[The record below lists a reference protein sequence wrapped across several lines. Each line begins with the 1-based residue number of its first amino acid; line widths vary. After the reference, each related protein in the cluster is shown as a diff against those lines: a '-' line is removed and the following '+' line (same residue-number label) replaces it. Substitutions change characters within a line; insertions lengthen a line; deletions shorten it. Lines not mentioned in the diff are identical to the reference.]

1 MASNPT
7 AKTMNFR
14 FDTIPIC
21 TADILVLYV
30 SQAKIRA
37 WSGEGYVS
45 SGVDIGSIANGETF
59 GLVSGG
65 LQLVLELELVS
76 GWLPAHH

>member
-14 FDTIPIC
+14 FDTIPIYMY
-21 TADILVLYV
+21 I

-37 WSGEGYVS
+37 WSGEVYVS
-45 SGVDIGSIANGETF
+45 SGVDMFNREWGAF
-59 GLVSGG
+59 GWFE
-65 LQLVLELELVS
+65 LVLEFMS

>member
-1 MASNPT
+1 M
-7 AKTMNFR
+7 
-14 FDTIPIC
+14 
-21 TADILVLYV
+21 
-30 SQAKIRA
+30 
-37 WSGEGYVS
+37 S

-65 LQLVLELELVS
+65 LQLVLELELLLELELVS

>member
-1 MASNPT
+1 
-7 AKTMNFR
+7 MNFR

-59 GLVSGG
+59 SLVSGG
-65 LQLVLELELVS
+65 LQLVLALELLLELEFVS